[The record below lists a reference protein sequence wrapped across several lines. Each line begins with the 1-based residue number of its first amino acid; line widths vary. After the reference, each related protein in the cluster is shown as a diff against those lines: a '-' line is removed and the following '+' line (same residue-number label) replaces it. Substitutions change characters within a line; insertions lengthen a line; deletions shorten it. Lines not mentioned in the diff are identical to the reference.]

1 MMITSTA
8 TTAYD
13 DQHQHQHQHQHHHN
27 HHYPWTLSP
36 NSPQLSMKPTSL
48 RQLLDFACHPTL

>member
-1 MMITSTA
+1 MMITITA

-13 DQHQHQHQHQHHHN
+13 DQHQHQHN